1 MKRSRDAFVTD
12 ITANQRDEYAA
23 MAAKS
28 REELERRY
36 RACRG
41 RINDL
46 QAGQILQM
54 FTDGKSSSD
63 IARALRIP
71 LHTVRSVISYACSQ
85 SILLYRW
92 HSNNLPGSYRL
103 NSDAPL
109 RPDSYIRYAPV
120 I

>member
-1 MKRSRDAFVTD
+1 MMRSRDAFIND
-12 ITANQRDEYAA
+12 ITAARRDEYAA

-36 RACRG
+36 RVCRS

-46 QAGQILQM
+46 QAGQILHM
-54 FTDGKSSSD
+54 FTDGKNSAD
-63 IARALRIP
+63 ISRALNIP
-71 LHTVRSVISYACSQ
+71 LHTVRNIISYACAQ

-92 HSNNLPGSYRL
+92 HSNNLPHAFRV
-103 NSDAPL
+103 NSDAPM